1 MLLIR
6 RGVGSYSFSIIVP
19 KINIIKRIGEKL
31 LAGTDIGIFSLNI
44 DAENGFIDTI
54 YDEIMNSY
62 FINVKQD
69 KIQLKHVRHERILGA
84 TPINLGE
91 ILLKFKD
98 KVNVTSLLEIDNKVL
113 IGTKGGL
120 ILMNLLTKKHKF
132 YYPINKH
139 ITVLCK
145 DSKNRIWIGTENGIS
160 IGYFIGDELK
170 LVTNLTIHSK
180 LPSSKIKTI
189 VCHPYKDE
197 VWIGTDRGVC
207 KVIGELNI
215 LVVYEEKC
223 NITDGCFTQ
232 NGDIWFSTEDT
243 PPRLIRF
250 NKEEKVEVFDVK
262 EIKHINAI
270 TPIPQN
276 KLILCGDELIEVDV
290 NSLEVVIY
298 RGVRSSNFMAV
309 YYDYKTDLII
319 TGTYFFGIFIKKGDK
334 IFGEEMI
341 HVHGLM

>member
-19 KINIIKRIGEKL
+19 KINIIKRVGEKL

-84 TPINLGE
+84 TSINLGE

-113 IGTKGGL
+113 IGTKDGL

-160 IGYFIGDELK
+160 IGYFIDDELK
-170 LVTNLTIHSK
+170 LETNLTIHSK
-180 LPSSKIKTI
+180 LPSGRVKTI

-197 VWIGTDRGVC
+197 VWIGTDKGICR
-207 KVIGELNI
+207 VIGGINI
-215 LVVYEEKC
+215 LVVYEEKW
-223 NITDGCFTQ
+223 NITSSSFTP
-232 NGDIWFSTEDT
+232 NGVWFSTEDT

-250 NKEEKVEVFDVK
+250 NKEDRVEVFDIG

-270 TPIPQN
+270 TSTPHN

-298 RGVRSSNFMAV
+298 REVSRLSNFMAV
-309 YYDYKTDLII
+309 YYDYKNDLII

-341 HVHGLM
+341 HGLM

>member
-1 MLLIR
+1 MLLIKSKI
-6 RGVGSYSFSIIVP
+6 GGSSIIVP
-19 KINIIKRIGEKL
+19 KINIIKRVGEKL
-31 LAGTDIGIFSLNI
+31 LVGTDIGIFSLNI
-44 DAENGFIDTI
+44 DAERGFIDTI
-54 YDEIMNSY
+54 YDEVMNSY
-62 FINVKQD
+62 FIDVKQVKQN
-69 KIQLKHVRHERILGA
+69 KIQLKNERILGA

-145 DSKNRIWIGTENGIS
+145 DSKNRIWIGTGNGIS

-170 LVTNLTIHSK
+170 LITNLTIHSK
-180 LPSSKIKTI
+180 LPSGKIKTI

-232 NGDIWFSTEDT
+232 NGDNIWFSTEDT

-276 KLILCGDELIEVDV
+276 KLILCGDELAEIDV
-290 NSLEVVIY
+290 YSLEVVIY
-298 RGVRSSNFMAV
+298 RGLSKFSDFMAL
-309 YYDYKTDLII
+309 YYDYRSDCII
-319 TGTYFFGIFIKKGDK
+319 TGTYVFGIFIKKGGK
-334 IFGEEMI
+334 IFGEEML
-341 HVHGLM
+341 HGLM